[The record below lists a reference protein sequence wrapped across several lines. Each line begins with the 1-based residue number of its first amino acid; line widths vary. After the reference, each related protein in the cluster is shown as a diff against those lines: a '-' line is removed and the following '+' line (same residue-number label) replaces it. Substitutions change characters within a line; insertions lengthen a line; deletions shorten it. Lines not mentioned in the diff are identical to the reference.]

1 MLRKIVAAVILVP
14 LAALIVAFA
23 VANRESVTIS
33 FDPFSAQRVDAVT
46 QPLFVVILA
55 ALIVGVVIGG
65 LASWL
70 RHGKWRRLARRF
82 ERDANEL
89 RHRLHAHE
97 AATAAPATIVPRD
110 SEPPPRL
117 KLTPPVR

>member
-1 MLRKIVAAVILVP
+1 MLRKIVAAIILVP

-23 VANRESVTIS
+23 VANRENVTIS

-55 ALIVGVVIGG
+55 ALIIGVVIGG

-97 AATAAPATIVPRD
+97 AATAPATIVPRD
-110 SEPPPRL
+110 SEPAPRL